1 LAAKSELVFAVGSVF
16 LKRESTSLSRTFF
29 FKTCLPGIFEV
40 VQMIKKLFRFRLE
53 LFDVQ
58 MVNVELFSALGE
70 HLLFLVSLGASSFS
84 LV

>member
-1 LAAKSELVFAVGSVF
+1 
-16 LKRESTSLSRTFF
+16 
-29 FKTCLPGIFEV
+29 
-40 VQMIKKLFRFRLE
+40 MIKKLFRFRLE